1 VHVFAVRAEVDNRI
15 TDDLSEAV
23 ISHFPAAIRFEQR
36 HISLLQLL
44 LVKEN
49 RRVVAAPADS
59 ERVWMFEQQ
68 QCVGLRA
75 GFYGLFGLFLEPE
88 GRLVVHETQSLDQKL
103 SFSHQCNQA
112 VDFVRHSISRV
123 GVWYNRAIPVNPSQR
138 RNVLKLIA
146 IAVLTAIFV
155 IPSSALGQTR
165 RRTTPRPS
173 SPTATAQR
181 TAQVRTQGATRV
193 AEQIKLLTRFTYL
206 LGGVTSGIAQVDEA
220 VRRNEA
226 SPAMVQNNQQS
237 KARVRSSIQGFRD
250 GLDKLEID
258 FRATPELQPYY
269 IKLAGVAAGA
279 ATAEEQAGANQFDA
293 AGRSLLNV
301 INRLTDVLLAMR

>member
-1 VHVFAVRAEVDNRI
+1 MKH
-15 TDDLSEAV
+15 
-23 ISHFPAAIRFEQR
+23 
-36 HISLLQLL
+36 
-44 LVKEN
+44 
-49 RRVVAAPADS
+49 
-59 ERVWMFEQQ
+59 
-68 QCVGLRA
+68 
-75 GFYGLFGLFLEPE
+75 
-88 GRLVVHETQSLDQKL
+88 
-103 SFSHQCNQA
+103 
-112 VDFVRHSISRV
+112 
-123 GVWYNRAIPVNPSQR
+123 
-138 RNVLKLIA
+138 IA
-146 IAVLTAIFV
+146 IAAVLTAIFI

-173 SPTATAQR
+173 ATATAQR

-193 AEQIKLLTRFTYL
+193 AEQIKLLTKFTYL

-226 SPAMVQNNQQS
+226 SPAQVQNNQQS
-237 KARVRSSIQGFRD
+237 KARVKTSIQDFRV

-279 ATAEEQAGANQFDA
+279 ATAEEQAAANQFDA